1 MPVNMKGSFGYK
13 RVTQTAGTVITRLIE
28 PAMRG
33 AKTRLTQLSYVSGGT
48 QHTLTILKALARTT
62 VTAVQA
68 ASDTA
73 VSVASK
79 AFRGDTVAASDY
91 IVIQHNDG
99 TFGAYLVSSVTNLTF
114 TIPSLAAALAIGNFV
129 WILGATG
136 EAEHVVLSPLVS
148 ALTRYQDSL
157 GGIACSGYRSVSGGT
172 VYQRSGN
179 DDPLLIHSNNATAA
193 GVIESASG
201 YYGSV

>member
-1 MPVNMKGSFGYK
+1 MTAKMKGSFAYK

-33 AKTRLTQLSYVSGGT
+33 AKTRLTQLTYISGGT
-48 QHTLTILKALARTT
+48 QHTVTILKALARTT
-62 VTAVQA
+62 VTAAQS

-73 VSVASK
+73 VSVVSK

-99 TFGAYLVSSVTNLTF
+99 TFGAYLVSAVSNLTF
-114 TIPSLAAALAIGNFV
+114 TIPSLSAALAIGNLV
-129 WILGATG
+129 WIMGATG
-136 EAEHVVLSPLVS
+136 EAEHIVLSPPAS
-148 ALTRYQDSL
+148 ATTRYQDSI

-172 VYQRSGN
+172 IYQRSGN

-193 GVIESASG
+193 SVVESASG
-201 YYGSV
+201 YYGAV